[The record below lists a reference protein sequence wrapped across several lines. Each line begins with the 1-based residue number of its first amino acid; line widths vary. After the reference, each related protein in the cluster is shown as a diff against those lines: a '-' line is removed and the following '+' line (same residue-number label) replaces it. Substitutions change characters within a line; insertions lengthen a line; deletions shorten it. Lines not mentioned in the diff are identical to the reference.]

1 MRQELTSKQQR
12 LLTYLEEAIGRQGT
26 APSLRQA
33 AMDLNISHAA
43 VAQLINALE
52 AKGYLRRD
60 GRYSRALYLLNRTS
74 QEAAVQRWREVP
86 VIGRVQAGLP
96 MYAQQEWDGTVVVD
110 RALFRGQNLF
120 ALRIK
125 GDSMREAGLLEG
137 DIVICEPRQYAI
149 NGEIV
154 VALLDNEEATVKY
167 FFLHDD
173 SIELRPANSSYQ
185 PLRFGFGD
193 VLIQG
198 KVIGVVRDL
207 VPGIRGSG
215 AGDQGVGTQEKKI
228 KG

>member
-1 MRQELTSKQQR
+1 MRQELTPKQQR

-33 AMDLNISHAA
+33 AADLNISHAA
-43 VAQLINALE
+43 VAQLISALE

-110 RALFRGQNLF
+110 RTLFRGQNLF

-125 GDSMREAGLLEG
+125 GDSMQEAGIFEG
-137 DIVICEPRQYAI
+137 DLVVCEPRQYAT

-198 KVIGVVRDL
+198 KVIGVVRDR
-207 VPGIRGSG
+207 VPGVRGR
-215 AGDQGVGTQEKKI
+215 GTEGERLKAN
-228 KG
+228 G